1 MVTVPLTSVPLT
13 CPSNLRWWYTGGVN
27 DALRTLLLFGALLIV
42 VPAPAVEP
50 APLAAATPTTFARIA
65 EDANGSPT
73 ALQLAIVR
81 YAAADGRFT
90 VDLISAIH
98 VGDAAYYRDLNERFR
113 AYDVL
118 LYEMI
123 VSGDEREP
131 GGSAGRGAGGLG
143 LITLLQNGLKE
154 MLDLSYQLD
163 GIEYDAANFVH
174 ADMTS
179 AMFAENMEQ
188 RDESLYVYFWRAFF
202 AAMDDYGRDP
212 LGLEDLQLVSGA
224 ISAGRSD
231 ALKITLAHD
240 LVATSFS
247 PDVFGGENGSALI
260 EARNEHAVA
269 VLKQQVEAGNRRIG
283 IFYGAAHMPDFE
295 RRLVRDLGLEK
306 TAVEWVD
313 AWRFR

>member
-1 MVTVPLTSVPLT
+1 
-13 CPSNLRWWYTGGVN
+13 VN
-27 DALRTLLLFGALLIV
+27 DVLRTLLLLAASAIV
-42 VPAPAVEP
+42 VPALAVEP
-50 APLAAATPTTFARIA
+50 APPAAAAPTAFARIA
-65 EDANGSPT
+65 EDANGGPT

-81 YAAADGRFT
+81 YAAGDERFT

-98 VGDAAYYRDLNERFR
+98 VGDAAYYEDLNVRFR

-123 VSGDEREP
+123 VSGDEGEP
-131 GGSAGRGAGGLG
+131 GAAEGGGAGGLG
-143 LITLLQNGLKE
+143 LITLMQNGLKD
-154 MLDLSYQLD
+154 MLDLTYQLD

-179 AMFAENMEQ
+179 AMFAESMEE

-212 LGLEDLQLVSGA
+212 LGLKDLQLVSGA
-224 ISAGRSD
+224 IAAGRSD

-260 EARNEHAVA
+260 EARNEHAVT
-269 VLKQQVEAGNRRIG
+269 VLKRQIEAGNRHIA

-295 RRLVRDLGLEK
+295 RRLVNDLGLQK
-306 TAVEWVD
+306 TAIEWVD

>member
-1 MVTVPLTSVPLT
+1 M
-13 CPSNLRWWYTGGVN
+13 N
-27 DALRTLLLFGALLIV
+27 DALRTLLVFGAILIV
-42 VPAPAVEP
+42 VPATAVEP
-50 APLAAATPTTFARIA
+50 APPATAAPTAFARIA
-65 EDANGSPT
+65 EDVNGSPT

-81 YAAADGRFT
+81 YAAADERFT

-98 VGDAAYYRDLNERFR
+98 VGDAAYYQDLNERFR

-123 VSGDEREP
+123 VSGDEGEP
-131 GGSAGRGAGGLG
+131 GGSAGAGGGAGGLG
-143 LITLLQNGLKE
+143 LITLMQNGLKD
-154 MLDLSYQLD
+154 MLDLTYQLD

-179 AMFAENMEQ
+179 AMFAKSMQE

-212 LGLEDLQLVSGA
+212 LGLKDLQLVSGA
-224 ISAGRSD
+224 INAGRND
-231 ALKITLAHD
+231 ALKIALAHD
-240 LVATSFS
+240 LVATSFN

-260 EARNEHAVA
+260 EARNEHAVH
-269 VLKQQVEAGNRRIG
+269 VLKQQIEAGNRRIG

-295 RRLVRDLGLEK
+295 RRLAHDLGLEK
-306 TAVEWVD
+306 TAIEWVD